1 MNYYYPSGGTF
12 ASAEKSTQPYKYNGK
27 ELDTKNGLNWYDYGA
42 RQYDTALGRWNA
54 VDPMAEKYYSWSP
67 YTYCLNNPMN
77 RIDPTGM
84 DSFYNWERESYKDER
99 RDEVSWMILRLSFN
113 RIGHSE
119 SHDVPPT
126 SKDVDAVTGATPKV
140 DLSLVVP
147 TEKANVAPSI
157 PLNGIIGFTISK
169 TAASVLGLFAAIPII
184 LQGDTNPDDVRE
196 VIKKKKFTTTTDEFA
211 HEKTNKGG
219 KLKGAKGDNHDKQ
232 YTHGGE
238 NRPKNPNQKKGA
250 EERRNKGRKIIDYKI
265 CYKNYLLMHI
275 SIKK

>member
-12 ASAEKSTQPYKYNGK
+12 ASAEKSIQPYKYNGK

-42 RQYDTALGRWNA
+42 RQYDAALGRWNA

-140 DLSLVVP
+140 DPSLVVP

-157 PLNGIIGFTISK
+157 PLSGIIGFTISK

-219 KLKGAKGDNHDKQ
+219 KLKEQKAITMINSTHMVGKTDQRIPTRRKGL
-232 YTHGGE
+232 
-238 NRPKNPNQKKGA
+238 KK
-250 EERRNKGRKIIDYKI
+250 EE
-265 CYKNYLLMHI
+265 
-275 SIKK
+275 IKVEI